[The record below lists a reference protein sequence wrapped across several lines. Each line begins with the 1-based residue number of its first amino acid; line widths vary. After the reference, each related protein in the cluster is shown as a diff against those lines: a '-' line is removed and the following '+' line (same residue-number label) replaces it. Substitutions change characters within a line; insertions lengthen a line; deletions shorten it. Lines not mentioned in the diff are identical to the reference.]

1 MAPSRAR
8 RFTLVG
14 PGMTGPMKLN
24 VRRTFTTTGSPAAVF
39 GYLADFRNAE
49 EWDPGTVSCALVSG
63 EVGPGAAYR
72 NTSTFLGRTTELD
85 YVTLRHQPDTELHFQ
100 GRNESFVGDDR
111 LSFRP
116 VEEGTEVTYHA
127 TFELRGAAQ
136 LALPVVAAYLPVLAS
151 RTIAQLRE
159 TLDRVTA

>member
-1 MAPSRAR
+1 
-8 RFTLVG
+8 
-14 PGMTGPMKLN
+14 MKLN

-49 EWDPGTVSCALVSG
+49 EWDPGTVSCTLVSG

-72 NTSTFLGRTTELD
+72 NVSEFLGRKTELD
-85 YVTLRHQPDTELHFQ
+85 YVTVRHLPDTELHFQ
-100 GRNESFVGDDR
+100 GRNSTFVGDDR
-111 LSFRP
+111 MSFRP
-116 VEEGTEVTYHA
+116 VDGGTEVTYHA

-151 RTIAQLRE
+151 KTIKHLQE